1 METISFESRLIAQ
14 AAFDRD
20 ARVLVVQLT
29 NGNLERHRGISEKK
43 FMAFAESA
51 SPGSYYVNHI
61 IPFYRRPLFRK
72 VVVGFAGVASALFIL
87 RFMGF
92 LGG

>member
-1 METISFESRLIAQ
+1 METISFDSRLIAQ

-29 NGNLERHRGISEKK
+29 NGSLEKHRGVSEKK

-72 VVVGFAGVASALFIL
+72 VSIGLAGVVSTLFAL